1 MLAVMA
7 LWSPIMFTAVF
18 GALAPGLTRSEEAD
32 GAAMA
37 IVVQVTQLGKAGEH
51 ARAAE
56 LAAAGAGRED
66 LADAERVGL
75 AGLAARSFELS
86 YQAGGPLTDLCGIA
100 AVMRL
105 AAPLDSTAGGA
116 VKEAEAE
123 KAEARLERAA
133 GAEWR
138 AVCGLAVESGAP
150 PASPQAPEKAVNN
163 GTMRREVDAAPTR
176 DPRPAGVATRMP
188 REVHATRDPRRVRAG
203 VGTLVPG
210 LLLFAPMAAV
220 LARREAA
227 EHALWAMQ
235 ADGQRLTDAERER
248 AATLNQRYRATTVGA
263 AVLGATGAALA
274 ITGVVLLAT
283 GGRPSKVAVAPWGAR
298 GVGGLVLEG
307 KF

>member
-1 MLAVMA
+1 MLAMMA
-7 LWSPIMFTAVF
+7 PWSPIMFAAVF
-18 GALAPGLTRSEEAD
+18 GVLSPGLAHGEEAK
-32 GAAMA
+32 GTAMA

-105 AAPLDSTAGGA
+105 AAPLDSAAGGA
-116 VKEAEAE
+116 VKRAEAE

-138 AVCGLAVESGAP
+138 AVCGLTVESGAP
-150 PASPQAPEKAVNN
+150 PLGPEREAPGQAASN
-163 GTMRREVDAAPTR
+163 GPREVDAARTE
-176 DPRPAGVATRMP
+176 DPRQAGVTTRTP
-188 REVHATRDPRRVRAG
+188 REVRATRDPRRVRAG
-203 VGTLVPG
+203 VGTLVSG
-210 LLLFAPMAAV
+210 LLLFAPMAPV
-220 LARREAA
+220 LARRGAA
-227 EHALWAMQ
+227 ERALWAMQ
-235 ADGQRLTDAERER
+235 ADGQRITDAEREQ
-248 AATLNQRYRATTVGA
+248 AVTLNQRYRATTVGA
-263 AVLGATGAALA
+263 AVLGATGAALVV
-274 ITGVVLLAT
+274 TGVVLLAT

>member
-1 MLAVMA
+1 MLAMMA
-7 LWSPIMFTAVF
+7 PWSPIMFAAVF
-18 GALAPGLTRSEEAD
+18 GVLSPGLALGEEAE

-56 LAAAGAGRED
+56 LAAAGASRED

-105 AAPLDSTAGGA
+105 AAPLDSGAGGA
-116 VKEAEAE
+116 VKRAEAE

-138 AVCGLAVESGAP
+138 AVCGLAVESAP
-150 PASPQAPEKAVNN
+150 PASQEREAPARAASN
-163 GTMRREVDAAPTR
+163 GPREGDAAPTQ
-176 DPRPAGVATRMP
+176 DPQQAGVTTRTP
-188 REVHATRDPRRVRAG
+188 REVRATRDPRRVLAG

-227 EHALWAMQ
+227 ERALWAMQ
-235 ADGQRLTDAERER
+235 ADGQRLTDAEREQ
-248 AATLNQRYRATTVGA
+248 AVTLNQRYRATTVGA

-274 ITGVVLLAT
+274 VTGVVLLAT

>member
-1 MLAVMA
+1 MA
-7 LWSPIMFTAVF
+7 PWSPIMFAAVF
-18 GALAPGLTRSEEAD
+18 GVLSPGLAHGEEAE

-56 LAAAGAGRED
+56 LAAAGASRED

-105 AAPLDSTAGGA
+105 AAPLDSAAGGA
-116 VKEAEAE
+116 VKRAEAE
-123 KAEARLERAA
+123 NAEARLERAA

-138 AVCGLAVESGAP
+138 AVCGLAVESAP
-150 PASPQAPEKAVNN
+150 PASQEREAPAQAASN
-163 GTMRREVDAAPTR
+163 GPREVDAAPPQDLRT
-176 DPRPAGVATRMP
+176 P
-188 REVHATRDPRRVRAG
+188 REVRATRDPRRQRAG

-227 EHALWAMQ
+227 ERALWAMQ
-235 ADGQRLTDAERER
+235 ADGQRLTDAEREQ
-248 AATLNQRYRATTVGA
+248 AVALNQRYRATTVGA
-263 AVLGATGAALA
+263 AILGATGAALA
-274 ITGVVLLAT
+274 VTGVVLLAT
-283 GGRPSKVAVAPWGAR
+283 GGRPSKVAVAPWGTR

>member
-51 ARAAE
+51 ARAAA

-105 AAPLDSTAGGA
+105 AAPLDSAAGGA
-116 VKEAEAE
+116 VKRAEAE

-138 AVCGLAVESGAP
+138 AVCGLAVESGKAP
-150 PASPQAPEKAVNN
+150 TSPEREAPAKAANN
-163 GTMRREVDAAPTR
+163 TTMPREVDAAPTR
-176 DPRPAGVATRMP
+176 DPRRAGVAT
-188 REVHATRDPRRVRAG
+188 TRDPRRVRAG

-220 LARREAA
+220 LARRGAA
-227 EHALWAMQ
+227 ERALWAMQ
-235 ADGQRLTDAERER
+235 ADGHRLTDTEREQ

-274 ITGVVLLAT
+274 VTGVVLLAT

-298 GVGGLVLEG
+298 GIGGLVFEG